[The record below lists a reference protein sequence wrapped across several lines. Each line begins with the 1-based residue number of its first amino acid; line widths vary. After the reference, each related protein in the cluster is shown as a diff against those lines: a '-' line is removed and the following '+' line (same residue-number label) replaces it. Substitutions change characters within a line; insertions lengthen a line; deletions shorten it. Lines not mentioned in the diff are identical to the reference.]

1 MTDPEAEDPSD
12 SHISDPQKIWIIDV
26 CSFKVLNV
34 WQFIIQQWV
43 TSTLFFDMSL
53 GQGYTIKVG
62 CTIH

>member
-34 WQFIIQQWV
+34 WQFI
-43 TSTLFFDMSL
+43 LPYDPGSL
-53 GQGYTIKVG
+53 IYHLPSLTP
-62 CTIH
+62 